1 MKLSVEWTDAE
12 GTRAVLRDGRLSL
25 YGTPSMRREDGA
37 IAIGIDV
44 PDDIGI
50 LGLSP
55 SECRD
60 LTAAVLESRADFDHF
75 TLDAALTKL
84 RLIEQIGGDDAGE

>member
-1 MKLSVEWTDAE
+1 MKLSVEWTDAD

-25 YGTPSMRREDGA
+25 YGTPSMTTKKGQV
-37 IAIGIDV
+37 AIGIDV

-60 LTAAVLESRADFDHF
+60 LAAAVLESRADIDHF

-84 RLIEQIGGDDAGE
+84 RLIEQIGGE